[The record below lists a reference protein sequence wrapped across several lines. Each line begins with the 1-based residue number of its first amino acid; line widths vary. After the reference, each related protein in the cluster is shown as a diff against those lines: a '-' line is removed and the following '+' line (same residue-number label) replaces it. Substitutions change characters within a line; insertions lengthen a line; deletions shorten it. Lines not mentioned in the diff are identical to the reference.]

1 VTALPE
7 TLTDAHA
14 EIERLRRTIAWSE
27 GRRGDGVHRAP
38 GFTPVETRVLRVLAS
53 TGFVSRDQVEALQ
66 RHMSNIRRKLRE
78 LAPAVNIRTIV
89 MEGYELAGGKAELVR
104 LLQRPP
110 GGEAAQ
116 PSQMTPTQRVLAERA
131 NQKAM
136 AR

>member
-1 VTALPE
+1 
-7 TLTDAHA
+7 
-14 EIERLRRTIAWSE
+14 
-27 GRRGDGVHRAP
+27 
-38 GFTPVETRVLRVLAS
+38 
-53 TGFVSRDQVEALQ
+53 
-66 RHMSNIRRKLRE
+66 MSNIRKKLRE
-78 LAPAVNIRTIV
+78 VAPAVNIRTIV

-116 PSQMTPTQRVLAERA
+116 PTQMTPTQRVLAERA